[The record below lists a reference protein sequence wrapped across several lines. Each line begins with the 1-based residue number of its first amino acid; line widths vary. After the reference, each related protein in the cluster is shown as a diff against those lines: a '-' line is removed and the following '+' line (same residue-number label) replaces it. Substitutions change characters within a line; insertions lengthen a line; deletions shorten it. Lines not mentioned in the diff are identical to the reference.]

1 MTVGQINFGPTAE
14 ASFLRG
20 QVAMQSMQIADLEA
34 EVHELI
40 AQRNRLRAA
49 LQGCAALTPAISD
62 QKHLTLLATDPKNL
76 HPPEAKTLA
85 MTQTLVDTDGQL
97 ARGTTRSI

>member
-1 MTVGQINFGPTAE
+1 MSLGQINFGPTAE

-20 QVAMQSMQIADLEA
+20 QVAMQAMDIRDLEA
-34 EVHELI
+34 EVAQLI

-62 QKHLTLLATDPKNL
+62 AKHEALLKTDPKNL
-76 HPPEAKTLA
+76 HPPQEKL
-85 MTQTLVDTDGQL
+85 LP
-97 ARGTTRSI
+97 